1 MAEGDVEKASK
12 GVLDAAAGMAKT
24 LGLTKPS
31 LTDFA
36 KRVTV
41 GGDAVGKIAKG
52 IEDQVTQYQVL
63 TKSGVSFGGS
73 ITQMMT
79 ASTSAGLSIKE
90 MTGLVASNSELL
102 AGFGDSVQ
110 GGTTIFLSNLK
121 QMNLANNKYGTQLRN
136 IGLTH
141 EEIGEAMIMTQRMA
155 MMSGRKNAASDA
167 QIQARTAEYAKDLDL
182 LSKLTGKSNDALK
195 KEQAALQRQGDFRA
209 KTMGMEADMQEAMG
223 LAASEA
229 DASGI
234 GDLFK
239 DMMIK
244 GFPSGDQAQLA
255 GMFSNSMGV
264 MKQMKAAQ
272 DKGDTLEYNRLKGT
286 LAAAAIKD
294 KSANKELAMLGGT
307 NSATAAV
314 AEAYR
319 KTSESMIGVQA
330 QYERGEI
337 TLSGLQKAIQDR
349 RIKAAEE
356 QAGQGGN
363 VQEGGKISKDGEKQV
378 LQAALR
384 GQEAMI
390 RAASKV
396 QADVTS
402 KIYKEYMGPLFKNL
416 TERAMS
422 PDFQLIDDIS
432 SPIMNGLKAAKGAM
446 IGGGQGDVDPRVVE
460 DSKNRAD
467 ATMVRGE
474 NTTALTKLK
483 GEILKLSG
491 ETNRSAE
498 QTRQLVEAINKVRE
512 LTPGSKIKIQ
522 PNKSKPAPQG
532 PGIGKEG
539 NPLGYPE
546 YNKGTPGVPK
556 ALEGFKTFANST
568 EDFGKQTLAL
578 LHGNELVMTKAQA
591 AELDAGIS
599 ALSSNAMTTFA
610 HVMKA
615 VYNPKGKT
623 TSIETGQ
630 MLDRELA
637 ILGKSGPGMSQ
648 GNRQGAVN
656 TLRSNAN
663 SPAILGGESD
673 TMVQM
678 KEAYVQSNTLLVEA
692 IKQAMPADVF
702 DKMNTAME
710 RTASGIG
717 SQLMEQKN
725 MTKVTKN
732 LGNMGNVFSRGGLTL

>member
-1 MAEGDVEKASK
+1 MADDAEKAARTAT
-12 GVLDAAAGMAKT
+12 DAALGMAKT

-36 KRVTV
+36 KNIQF
-41 GGDAVGKIAKG
+41 GGNAVGKIAKG
-52 IEDQVTQYQVL
+52 IEDQVGQYQVL

-90 MTGLVASNSELL
+90 MTGLVASNSEIL
-102 AGFGDSVQ
+102 AGFGDTVQ
-110 GGTTIFLSNLK
+110 GGATKFLSNLT
-121 QMNLANNKYGTQLRN
+121 QMNAANNQYGTQLRN

-141 EEIGEAMIMTQRMA
+141 EEIGEAMMATQRMA
-155 MMSGRKNAASDA
+155 MMSGQKAAASDA

-209 KTMGMEADMQEAMG
+209 KTMGMEVDMQKAMTN
-223 LAASEA
+223 AASEA

-239 DMMIK
+239 DMMIR
-244 GFPSGDQAQLA
+244 GFPGKDQQQLA

-272 DKGDTLEYNRLKGT
+272 DAGQTAEYNRLKGT

-294 KSANKELAMLGGT
+294 KEANKELAMLGGT
-307 NSATAAV
+307 NAATAAV
-314 AEAYR
+314 AEAYA
-319 KTSESMIGVQA
+319 KTSDSMIAVQA
-330 QYERGEI
+330 QYSRGEI
-337 TLSGLQKAIQDR
+337 KLSQLQGAIQDR

-356 QAGQGGN
+356 QAKQGGN
-363 VQEGGKISKDGEKQV
+363 VEKGGGISKDAEQMV
-378 LQAALR
+378 LQSALR

-396 QADVTS
+396 QADVTAT
-402 KIYKEYMGPLFKNL
+402 IYKEYMGPLFKNL
-416 TERAMS
+416 TEKAMS
-422 PDFQLIDDIS
+422 PDFNLID
-432 SPIMNGLKAAKGAM
+432 PIADKAMKGLEAAKKFATTGVAP
-446 IGGGQGDVDPRVVE
+446 DVDPAVVE
-460 DSKNRAD
+460 DSKNRINAS
-467 ATMVRGE
+467 VINGQ
-474 NTTALTKLK
+474 NTEALQKLK
-483 GEILKLSG
+483 GEIIALSG

-512 LTPGSKIKIQ
+512 LTPGSKTEIKS
-522 PNKSKPAPQG
+522 NKSNTADPQG
-532 PGIGKEG
+532 PGVGKEG
-539 NPLGYPE
+539 NLPKR
-546 YNKGTPGVPK
+546 NKGTPGLGD
-556 ALEGFKTFANST
+556 ALGGFKTFAAST
-568 EDFGKQTLAL
+568 ENFGKQTLAL

-591 AELDAGIS
+591 AELDAGIMALTSS
-599 ALSSNAMTTFA
+599 AHSTFA
-610 HVMKA
+610 NVMKTIQQPS
-615 VYNPKGKT
+615 NMTK
-623 TSIETGQ
+623 SQIEGGREVA
-630 MLDRELA
+630 MLGNAGTE
-637 ILGKSGPGMSQ
+637 MSQ
-648 GNRQGAVN
+648 ANIQGAVN
-656 TLRSNAN
+656 TLRSNTN
-663 SPAILGGESD
+663 SPAMLGGESD
-673 TMVQM
+673 SMVQM
-678 KEAYVQSNTLLVEA
+678 KEAYTQSNTLLVEA

-702 DKMNTAME
+702 EKMNTAME

-732 LGNMGNVFSRGGLTL
+732 LGNMGNVFSRGGLNL